1 MQSFMNKSMQG
12 RACGMGRQ
20 MSGASTSAR
29 VASRTMLRATAT
41 VDAKP
46 KGACMRMVVQSML
59 P

>member
-1 MQSFMNKSMQG
+1 MQSIMNKSVQG